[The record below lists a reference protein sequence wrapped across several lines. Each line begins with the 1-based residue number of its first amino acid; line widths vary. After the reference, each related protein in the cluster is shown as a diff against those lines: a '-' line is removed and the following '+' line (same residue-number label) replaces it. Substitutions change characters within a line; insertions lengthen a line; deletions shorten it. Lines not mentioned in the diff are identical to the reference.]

1 MRYTDAIKREGDLL
15 DDGIVD
21 TLGSVGATRGV
32 HTSAYIN
39 ASTSAQTPSLS
50 SSRSF

>member
-1 MRYTDAIKREGDLL
+1 MQYTDAIKREGDLL
-15 DDGIVD
+15 DDGIAD

-39 ASTSAQTPSLS
+39 ASTTAQTPSLS